1 MARPGIFFRH
11 CARRIVIK
19 IDNGVLAV
27 MFDQSAIARHGGRWR
42 IYVGHA
48 DRQGHAARRR
58 GHRRGGDIFFMGK
71 TRVSMMRM
79 RIDQPRNDFLPLS
92 IDNRVGAF
100 R

>member
-1 MARPGIFFRH
+1 
-11 CARRIVIK
+11 
-19 IDNGVLAV
+19 

-48 DRQGHAARRR
+48 DRQGHAARCRSH
-58 GHRRGGDIFFMGK
+58 GRGGDILFLRK
-71 TRVSMMRM
+71 TGVTMMRM
-79 RIDQPRNDFLPLS
+79 RVDQSRNDLLPLG